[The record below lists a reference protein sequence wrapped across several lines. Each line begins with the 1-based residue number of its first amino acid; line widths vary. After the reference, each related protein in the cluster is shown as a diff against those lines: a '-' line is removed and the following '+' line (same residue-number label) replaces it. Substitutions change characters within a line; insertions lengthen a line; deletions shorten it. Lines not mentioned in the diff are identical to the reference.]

1 MAGFGCRLKHLI
13 FVVIFSCTLLF
24 GESMLNHRPVIGILT
39 QKVSQ
44 EFSEYGDTYI
54 LASYVKYLEESGA
67 RAVPIRAGQSE
78 SYYEKIFSQING
90 VLFPGGDVDLGTSY
104 YAHSGRYIYDLAKK
118 ANDAGDHFPL
128 WGTCQG
134 FQLLNNLTACENLLT
149 PTDSENLA
157 LPLNI
162 TTENVGA
169 SRLFGKMSA
178 YIYNILENRPVT
190 YNHHHLSIKTDTFY
204 NTASL
209 KSFYRVL
216 STNVDRKGVEF
227 ISTFEA
233 FKYPFYGT
241 QWHPEKNN
249 FEWNPKLFIDHSD
262 LAIDVAQY
270 FSNYFVNEARFSN
283 HKFLNNNTE
292 IHSMIDN
299 YKRTYLTDGT
309 FDVIYFFNLNG
320 TDPFEKPL
328 IIPL

>member
-1 MAGFGCRLKHLI
+1 MASFGCHLKYFIFTVIISCHL
-13 FVVIFSCTLLF
+13 LL
-24 GESMLNHRPVIGILT
+24 GEITINYRPVIGILT
-39 QKVSQ
+39 QRVSQ
-44 EFSEYGDTYI
+44 ELSQYGDTYI
-54 LASYVKYLEESGA
+54 PASYVNYLEESGA
-67 RAVPIRAGQSE
+67 RVVPIRAGRPE
-78 SYYEKIFSQING
+78 SYYKNIFSQING
-90 VLFPGGDVDLGTSY
+90 VLFPGGGVGLVTSY

-118 ANDAGDHFPL
+118 ANDAGDYFPL

-134 FQLLNNLTACENLLT
+134 FQLLNNLTAYENLIT
-149 PTDSENLA
+149 PTDSENLP

-169 SRLFGKMSA
+169 SRLFSKMPA
-178 YIYNILENRPVT
+178 YIYNILKYRPVT
-190 YNHHHLSIKTDTFY
+190 FNNHHYSMTSDTFY

-241 QWHPEKNN
+241 QWHPEKNSFN
-249 FEWNPKLFIDHSD
+249 WSPKLLIDHSD
-262 LAIDVAQY
+262 LAVDVTQY
-270 FSNYFVNEARFSN
+270 FSNYFVNQARFSF
-283 HKFLNNNTE
+283 HKFANNNTE

-320 TDPFEKPL
+320 TDPFE
-328 IIPL
+328 